1 MAGVSSMRGRN
12 LIDLGSGSRFGQER
26 KRKRKSCFNLRRRE
40 YERGW
45 ETEINSRASR

>member
-12 LIDLGSGSRFGQER
+12 LIDLGSGSRLGQE
-26 KRKRKSCFNLRRRE
+26 RKRKSCFNLRRRE